1 MTGSIPNALFR
12 TIFFNSSA
20 ELLGR
25 FNQIEKLLLT
35 NR

>member
-1 MTGSIPNALFR
+1 MYGSIPNALFR
-12 TIFFNSSA
+12 ALFFNYSA

-25 FNQIEKLLLT
+25 FSQIEKLLLT